1 MSQEAYLT
9 IKVYKTAQTLPA
21 SVSLILSK
29 LFPYIDRT
37 KHTPDRSS
45 CRQLLSFAVAYSFGA
60 YHNRATSLHP
70 RYRQVG

>member
-37 KHTPDRSS
+37 KHTPDRSF
-45 CRQLLSFAVAYSFGA
+45 CLQLLFFVAAYSWSA
-60 YHNRATSLHP
+60 YHNQAIVLHP
-70 RYRQVG
+70 HYRQGG